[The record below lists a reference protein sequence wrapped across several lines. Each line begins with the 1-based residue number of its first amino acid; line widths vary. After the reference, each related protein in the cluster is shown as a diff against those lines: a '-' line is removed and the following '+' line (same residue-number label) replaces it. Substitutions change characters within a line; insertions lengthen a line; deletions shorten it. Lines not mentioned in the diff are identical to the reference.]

1 MSDNQEIITGT
12 KKLETFLV
20 GSKEAAKL
28 LSISV
33 SMFYGLHSSGRIGPL
48 PIKLGRR
55 SLWSRQELAD
65 WVLADCPPR
74 HKWQK
79 LKNIDKR

>member
-1 MSDNQEIITGT
+1 MNDNPEMNTET
-12 KKLETFLV
+12 KELEPFLA
-20 GSKEAAKL
+20 GSKDAAKL

-33 SMFYGLHSSGRIGPL
+33 SMFYALHSSGRIGPL

-55 SLWSRQELAD
+55 SLWSRQELSD

-79 LKNIDKR
+79 LKKIG